1 MQTVGKGKAGQC
13 MAGRSGRILVTG
25 AGGFAGKHIAEYLF
39 KQGYEVIGTVHHNVP
54 SVSFTTVKCD
64 LSRAITLEQEFDV
77 IVHAAGSLP
86 YRTTDFMEYKRNNV
100 DAMQNLLDFAIRKRI
115 SRFIYLSTIGIY
127 GEFRK
132 PVIDEDSDRV
142 NPDAYGLTK
151 YMAECMLRSVSEIES
166 ISLRMPGIIGPGCRG
181 VWFSNTVE
189 KFRRNEPVTIYSPDF
204 ETKNFVWAHDLARFV
219 DTLITAETWKYNA
232 VNLACSQGASIRE
245 IVMKIKKLTESSSE
259 ISVADGN
266 RPPFCLDASRAAEL
280 GYSSLSPLEIVSAY
294 LND

>member
-1 MQTVGKGKAGQC
+1 MV
-13 MAGRSGRILVTG
+13 GRSKRILVTG

-39 KQGYEVIGTVHHNVP
+39 QQGYDVIGTVYHNVP
-54 SVSFTTVKCD
+54 EVSFPIVKCD
-64 LSRAITLEQEFDV
+64 LSRAIVLEQEFDV

-100 DAMQNLLDFAIRKRI
+100 DVMQNLLDFAEGKGI

-132 PVIDEDSDRV
+132 PIIDEDSDRI

-151 YMAECMLRSVSEIES
+151 YMAECMLKSVSGIES

-189 KFRRNEPVTIYSPDF
+189 KFMHNEPVTIYSPDF
-204 ETKNFVWAHDLARFV
+204 ETKNFVWVNDLAEFV
-219 DTLITAETWKYNA
+219 ETLINAESWKYDV

-245 IVMKIKKLTESSSE
+245 IVMKIKKLVESSSE

-266 RPPFCLDASRAAEL
+266 RPSFCLDASRAAEM
-280 GYSSLSPLEIVSAY
+280 GYRSLSPLEIVGAFIR
-294 LND
+294 